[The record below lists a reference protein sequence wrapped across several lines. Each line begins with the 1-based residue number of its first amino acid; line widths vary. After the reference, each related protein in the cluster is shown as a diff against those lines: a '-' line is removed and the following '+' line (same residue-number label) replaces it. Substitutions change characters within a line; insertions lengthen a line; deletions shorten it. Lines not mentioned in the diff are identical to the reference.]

1 MAFPDLRRRHPLHL
15 IAAVNMTMPDDKL
28 PRFAESASV
37 PAEQLF
43 TMAYTATRSERGEV
57 SFNGPGSVEHEGH
70 CPCRREAISMRQ
82 AQGTDGER
90 AAEDIDMPQASKI
103 KVLIAHSDPLISAGL
118 AATLKRRDFEIM
130 VCSSELAPSRA
141 PASPVPSPD
150 VVVAD
155 YDSGLRLIASAACR
169 NRVVI
174 LTHSDSEV
182 KICHALE
189 QGARGYLL
197 LGCSLKD
204 LMDALRSVHVGGIAL
219 GPMVASRVAD
229 RMKLKALTRR
239 EGEILRQLM
248 QGLSN
253 KSIAANLAVTVGTV
267 KTHVKSILE
276 KLEAASRTEAVAVA
290 HRRGI
295 MPEEREWPS
304 TRVRNAGSKGR
315 SSVSKPFDVSSR
327 ARMKPTLDGRREAAF
342 LDHDQEAAQVSQLHD
357 RSMPWRYAPSL
368 QSLFH
373 DR

>member
-1 MAFPDLRRRHPLHL
+1 
-15 IAAVNMTMPDDKL
+15 MP
-28 PRFAESASV
+28 E
-37 PAEQLF
+37 
-43 TMAYTATRSERGEV
+43 
-57 SFNGPGSVEHEGH
+57 
-70 CPCRREAISMRQ
+70 
-82 AQGTDGER
+82 
-90 AAEDIDMPQASKI
+90 ASKI

-130 VCSSELAPSRA
+130 VCSSALAPSHP

-155 YDSGLRLIASAACR
+155 YESGLRLTASIACR

-204 LMDALRSVHVGGIAL
+204 LVDALRSVHVGGIAL
-219 GPMVASRVAD
+219 GPIVASRVAD

-239 EGEILRQLM
+239 EGDILRQMML
-248 QGLSN
+248 GLCN
-253 KSIAANLAVTVGTV
+253 KSIAANLALAVGTV
-267 KTHVKSILE
+267 KTHVKSILR
-276 KLEAASRTEAVAVA
+276 KLGAATRTEAVAVA

-295 MPEEREWPS
+295 MPEEREWPE
-304 TRVRNAGSKGR
+304 GGLGG
-315 SSVSKPFDVSSR
+315 
-327 ARMKPTLDGRREAAF
+327 MKPTLGGRHGEAL
-342 LDHDQEAAQVSQLHD
+342 LDHGQEVVQVSQLHD
-357 RSMPWRYAPSL
+357 RSMHWRYAPSL

-373 DR
+373 DRDRRPESRGMEEGLPRGKPLLSSQLYASAGELYTSAGHEESPNE